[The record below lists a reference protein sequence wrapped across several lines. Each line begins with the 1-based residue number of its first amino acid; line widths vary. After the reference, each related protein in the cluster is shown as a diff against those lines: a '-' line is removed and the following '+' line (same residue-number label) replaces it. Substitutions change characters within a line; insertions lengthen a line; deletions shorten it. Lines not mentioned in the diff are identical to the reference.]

1 MRAAREVISEA
12 IAEAVCE
19 FMNKPFDTQSRAD
32 RTRRLQEAEFVQLTL
47 QNFGFAIVPIE
58 PSEKMRMEA
67 WNAWVEMWPSVEPLS
82 QEFFDGVYRAHLK
95 ASLSEG

>member
-1 MRAAREVISEA
+1 MRAAREVVTEYFAGCHNHGYAPDFDRLSDWLREA
-12 IAEAVCE
+12 GW
-19 FMNKPFDTQSRAD
+19 Q
-32 RTRRLQEAEFVQLTL
+32 
-47 QNFGFAIVPIE
+47 FARIE

-82 QEFFDGVYRAHLK
+82 QAFFDGVYRAHLK